1 MTTKI
6 EKEAVINELQR
17 VAKMLDTQHLGK
29 KQYEKY
35 GTIGRTTVINR
46 FGSWNEAV
54 RAAGLLPAIPQRRD
68 IPSEEDLLIDII
80 TVTRKLKKVPSLSEI
95 AAHGKYSRKPYERI
109 WGSFAKSCEAAYEK
123 YGTPVE
129 IQENISYKAKRST
142 GKRVMR
148 SKKDTVSLKAVNNLK
163 PHLIKISNPEVRA
176 FVEEAINCAEAG
188 LYRSAVVM
196 SWVGAVSVLYDHVI
210 NYRLNDFNNEARRR
224 DPKWKNAITRDDIAL
239 MKESEFLDIIAS
251 LSIIGKNVKEQLK
264 NTCLGLRNS
273 CGHPNSLK
281 IGRST
286 VESHIEILL
295 LNVYELF

>member
-1 MTTKI
+1 MTTTRI
-6 EKEAVINELQR
+6 EKEAVISELQR

-54 RAAGLLPAIPQRRD
+54 RAAGLLPAVPQRRD
-68 IPSEEDLLIDII
+68 ILSEEDLLIDII
-80 TVTRKLKKVPSLSEI
+80 NVTRKLKKVPSLSEI

-109 WGSFAKSCEAAYEK
+109 WGSLAKSCEAAYAK
-123 YGTPVE
+123 YGLPAE
-129 IQENISYKAKRST
+129 IQEKASYEMKNPT
-142 GKRVMR
+142 KRVAR
-148 SKKDTVSLKAVNNLK
+148 TKSNEISSNAINNLK
-163 PHLIKISNPEVRA
+163 PHLLKISSAEVRG

-188 LYRSAVVM
+188 LYRSAVIM

-224 DPKWKNAITRDDIAL
+224 DPKWKNAITQDDLAL
-239 MKESEFLDIIAS
+239 MKESEFLDILAS
-251 LSIIGKNVKEQLK
+251 LSMIGKNVKEQLK
-264 NTCLGLRNS
+264 NNCLGLRNS

-295 LNVYELF
+295 LNVYEVF